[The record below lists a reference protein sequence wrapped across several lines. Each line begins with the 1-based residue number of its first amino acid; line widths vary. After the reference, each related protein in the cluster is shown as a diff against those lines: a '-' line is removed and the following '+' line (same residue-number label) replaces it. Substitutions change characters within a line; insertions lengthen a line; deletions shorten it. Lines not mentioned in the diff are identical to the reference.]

1 MLIWTGT
8 WRNALSAA
16 AAALTLWSCAG
27 TDDWVEQTPEPD
39 VSAEMYRIAGTVRY
53 MDIEGGLYVI
63 DATDGTKYHPV
74 NLPDSFK
81 SDGMDVEADIRR
93 RDDLTSIAM
102 VGPMIEVLRIRPRPG
117 D

>member
-1 MLIWTGT
+1 MQIWTST

-16 AAALTLWSCAG
+16 LAATFWSCAG
-27 TDDWVEQTPEPD
+27 TGDWVEQTPEPD
-39 VSAEMYRIAGTVRY
+39 VSAPTVRISGTVHY

-63 DATDGTKYHPV
+63 DAADGTKYNPV

-81 SDGMDVEADIRR
+81 SDGMEIEADIRR

-117 D
+117 E